1 MYTKDPK
8 EQFHH
13 QEVEEEFSGFADREA
28 QHPFTKILLF
38 DLEGWILK
46 SHPRKRC
53 VLYCWREEKRT
64 DTMALNCQKVGL
76 LLVPITAVF

>member
-38 DLEGWILK
+38 DLEAGFWKVILE
-46 SHPRKRC
+46 SGVSSIAEERRKDRH
-53 VLYCWREEKRT
+53 
-64 DTMALNCQKVGL
+64 NGS
-76 LLVPITAVF
+76 

>member
-53 VLYCWREEKRT
+53 VLYC
-64 DTMALNCQKVGL
+64 
-76 LLVPITAVF
+76 